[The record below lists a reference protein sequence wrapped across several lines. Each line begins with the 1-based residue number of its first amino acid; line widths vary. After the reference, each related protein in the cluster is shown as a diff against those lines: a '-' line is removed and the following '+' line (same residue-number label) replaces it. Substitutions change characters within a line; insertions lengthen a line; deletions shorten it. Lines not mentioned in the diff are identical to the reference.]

1 MAEVLPFRA
10 LHYDFARESAQ
21 AVACPPYDII
31 SESEKKALLAK
42 SPHNFVRILLPES
55 YGEAAEL
62 LGEWI
67 AKGILVEDDKSA
79 FFVLRQDF
87 EFGGKQFSRPGL
99 IGIVKLEPFEKKI
112 VLAHEKTSSGPKED
126 RTRLMDACHAN
137 TEFIWS
143 MFEDESGKFK
153 AILEKSMHGIPL
165 AEATDRNGVKN
176 VLWKIS
182 DLGAI
187 EALETL
193 FKGRRIFIADGHHR
207 YTAAL
212 NYAKSLPRAD
222 GGVLPQ
228 DYFPM
233 LLSEMSDPG
242 LMIFSTHRLCRK
254 IPEEALEGFVEKLS
268 ENFSVEKIS
277 GKNPSAAME
286 GKNQAF
292 VLYIKGSFF
301 LVSLKNP
308 FALESLSGEDA
319 SHSSDWK
326 NLDVTVLHSLII
338 KPLLGIDGADFG
350 PDGKISYSRD
360 LKETLSLVDSG
371 DFQLAFL
378 MNFGRVG
385 SVKMIALNG
394 EVMPHKSTYFWPKP
408 LSGLVMRKF

>member
-10 LHYDFARESAQ
+10 LHYDFSRESAQ
-21 AVACPPYDII
+21 ATACPPYDII
-31 SESEKKALLAK
+31 SESDKKALLAG

-55 YGEAAEL
+55 YGEAAKL

-87 EFGGKQFSRPGL
+87 EFGGKKFSRPGM
-99 IGIVKLEPFEKKI
+99 IGIVKLEPFDKKI

-126 RTRLMDACHAN
+126 RTKLMDACQAN

-143 MFEDESGKFK
+143 MFEDGSGKFN
-153 AILEKSMHGIPL
+153 AILEKAMLGIPL
-165 AEATDRNGVKN
+165 AEAMDRNGVKN
-176 VLWKIS
+176 VLWKITDES
-182 DLGAI
+182 VIGT
-187 EALETL
+187 LETL
-193 FKGRRIFIADGHHR
+193 FKGRQIFIADGHHR
-207 YTAAL
+207 YAAAL
-212 NYAKSLPRAD
+212 NYAKSLPHAE

-242 LMIFSTHRLCRK
+242 LVIFPTHRLCRK
-254 IPEEALEGFVEKLS
+254 ISKEALEGFVEKLS
-268 ENFSVEKIS
+268 ENFLVEKIS
-277 GKNPSAAME
+277 GKNPAGAMA
-286 GKNQAF
+286 GRNQAV

-319 SHSSDWK
+319 SHSAEWK
-326 NLDVTVLHSLII
+326 NLDVSVLHSLII

-350 PDGKISYSRD
+350 QEGKIKYSRD

-371 DFQLAFL
+371 EFQLAFL
-378 MNFGRVG
+378 MNFGKVE
-385 SVKMIALNG
+385 SVKKIALNA